1 MDDRPEPQ
9 LQSQDVRQ
17 LLTPEDLLVLR
28 RGFRRAVLSRAA
40 HTVCVS
46 PYAAAAP
53 AIEGWLGLFYEQGE
67 QREQGTLLQPAHR
80 ELVLNALLAAE
91 RHHRELAVHVY
102 WGLMEGLGPEQLAA
116 TFLLIGMYAG
126 IDAYRSAIRVMQS
139 VCRTLHELAATGGVA
154 AETEN
159 VIREFGR
166 QGLLPA

>member
-9 LQSQDVRQ
+9 PQSQDVRQ
-17 LLTPEDLLVLR
+17 LLTSEDLLVLR

-40 HTVCVS
+40 HAVCVG
-46 PYAAAAP
+46 PYTASAP
-53 AIEGWLGLFYEQGE
+53 AVEGWLGLFYEQG
-67 QREQGTLLQPAHR
+67 TLLEPAQR

-91 RHHRELAVHVY
+91 RHHRELAIHVY

-139 VCRTLHELAATGGVA
+139 VCRTLHELAAASGVA
-154 AETEN
+154 VETEN
-159 VIREFGR
+159 VIRELGR
-166 QGLLPA
+166 QGLLPS

>member
-1 MDDRPEPQ
+1 MLEPQ
-9 LQSQDVRQ
+9 DVCQ
-17 LLTPEDLLVLR
+17 LLGPEDLLVLR

-40 HTVCVS
+40 HAVCVG

-53 AIEGWLGLFYEQGE
+53 AVEGWLGLFYEQGA
-67 QREQGTLLQPAHR
+67 LLEPAQR

-91 RHHRELAVHVY
+91 GHRREVAIHVY

-139 VCRTLHELAATGGVA
+139 VCRTLRELAATGGVA
-154 AETEN
+154 VETEN
-159 VIREFGR
+159 VIRELGR
-166 QGLLPA
+166 QDLLPT